1 MAFGQEVAVTPI
13 QMLNAFAAIANG
25 GVMMMPRLVKAVA
38 DPATGDVARSEPVVV
53 RRVVREETAAQLRE
67 FCVRVV
73 EEGTARAARVEFMRV
88 AGKTGTAQKAG
99 QRGYVAN
106 KYISSF
112 VGFAPYEQPR
122 IACLV
127 MIDEPHWSS
136 RFGGDSAAPV
146 FARVCR
152 GLVGAT
158 PIFDDLLSVETLA
171 VSTGPGRRSTAPN
184 FLRMDRMAALDYA
197 RRRGNNVLVQGDE
210 GRVVAQVPAPG
221 AAMERNGVIRLMV
234 SGGVSGR
241 ARAGMETNTRSRA
254 AYRAVAV
261 SQQGDGA
268 NDGLSAIARTM
279 AIAGQAA
286 VATAMVGR

>member
-1 MAFGQEVAVTPI
+1 
-13 QMLNAFAAIANG
+13 
-25 GVMMMPRLVKAVA
+25 
-38 DPATGDVARSEPVVV
+38 
-53 RRVVREETAAQLRE
+53 
-67 FCVRVV
+67 
-73 EEGTARAARVEFMRV
+73 
-88 AGKTGTAQKAG
+88 
-99 QRGYVAN
+99 
-106 KYISSF
+106 
-112 VGFAPYEQPR
+112 
-122 IACLV
+122 
-127 MIDEPHWSS
+127 
-136 RFGGDSAAPV
+136 
-146 FARVCR
+146 
-152 GLVGAT
+152 VGAT

-171 VSTGPGRRSTAPN
+171 VTSGPGRRSTAPN
-184 FLRMDRMAALDYA
+184 FLRMDRMAALDCA
-197 RRRGNNVLVQGDE
+197 RRGGNNVLVQGDE